1 MSTTVKAE
9 SNESFNYVG
18 AGWWKSSGYD
28 SQRVKGRLVLGDFDG
43 NGKDD
48 IAALYDYGVEKLQ
61 MGLIAL
67 DLQVMFIDILL
78 E

>member
-28 SQRVKGRLVLGDFDG
+28 SQRVKGRLVSGDFDG

-48 IAALYDYGVEKLQ
+48 MAVFYYYGNSQTRIHVFLSDGSK
-61 MGLIAL
+61 
-67 DLQVMFIDILL
+67 FNY
-78 E
+78 